1 MSDELP
7 EEYELSEEQEEAL
20 EMIRQAIFESGET
33 GIPEDL
39 VVVFLLTMAA
49 EIAIPIGIPKQEFVT
64 GSANVYDECFREGLI
79 EHASSMTPVD
89 E

>member
-1 MSDELP
+1 MSDEPP
-7 EEYELSEEQEEAL
+7 EEYELTEEQEEAL
-20 EMIRQAIFESGET
+20 EMIRQAIFESGDT

-49 EIAIPIGIPKQEFVT
+49 EIAIPIGIPKQEFVA
-64 GSANVYDECFREGLI
+64 GSSNVYDECYEETLI